1 MGKLIKEW
9 VKSIL
14 TENISKQVVVY
25 AGRFQPF
32 HPGHNAVYEH
42 LVKKFGKDNVYIGTS
57 DKTDNLKSPLNFK
70 EKQSIMTTMFGIP
83 SNKIIQIKNPYAPT
97 EILSKYNKETTA
109 FITVIGDKDSDRLKG
124 KYFKKYDSNNI
135 DTPYETA
142 GYVYIAPSLG
152 GGISG
157 TEVRK
162 LLSVGDEKLRQ
173 QNFKKIYGKFNP
185 KVYELITSKLSKLER
200 VMEKFITTID
210 MKQIIT
216 EANTTTFAGADLVD
230 DGPGFFY
237 GDFKSYKKV
246 NDEIAERLGYMVVD
260 YIMGSDY
267 QNTDNTDYP
276 NGPGRYPVSFFP
288 SGVAGMSS
296 PRWGDIYGRE
306 ITHSKAFQ
314 KWKKHIT
321 KVSQIVGYKLI
332 NFLDAE
338 DAETEQSEL
347 NENLNKVIQ
356 SEHKIDK
363 RILLLC
369 GGSYGHMA
377 HPFDLELNLTFGD
390 LKTIIRSALQG
401 ELKTT
406 TEKTDGYALAVSWRD
421 DKGGLIAAR
430 NKGHLKNRGESALDI
445 SGIASKFSGRGE
457 LTDAYN
463 FAMRDLTSAIKSLS
477 KAQRDKIFQQGKS
490 FMNLEVIYPT
500 SVNVIP
506 YGQALLIFHGTM
518 QYDEDGNA
526 IGEDTQSGR
535 ILAGMIKQINQ
546 HVQDAYTIQGPPVV
560 ELPKNQ
566 NLQALQPKYI
576 SMLSKLQNEFK
587 LKDTD
592 GVAEYHQ
599 AWWERW
605 IEKNSPVTLDNNTK
619 VGLVKRWAFNDK
631 SFRLDTKNLTDNKLL
646 DWAQKVDKQD
656 QQKISKENLMKF
668 EEIFLG
674 VGADVLEFTSSVL
687 VTNPDSAVRAMRAR
701 IQNAIGD
708 IRRGGDPKKIEKL
721 KIELKRIQSVGGL
734 DKLVPNEGIVFKY
747 DKDGKVYTMK
757 LTGLFASSN
766 QLLGLMYY

>member
-1 MGKLIKEW
+1 MGKIINEW

-14 TENISKQVVVY
+14 LESVTKQIVVY
-25 AGRFQPF
+25 SGRFQPF
-32 HPGHNAVYEH
+32 HPGHNAVYQH

-83 SNKIIQIKNPYAPT
+83 SNKIIQVKKPYTPV

-109 FITVIGDKDSDRLKG
+109 FIIVVGEKDSDRLKG

-135 DTPYETA
+135 DTPYDTA
-142 GYVYIAPSLG
+142 GYVYISPSFG

-157 TEVRK
+157 TEARK
-162 LLSVGDEKLRQ
+162 LLSVGNDTIRQ

-185 KVYELITSKLSKLER
+185 TIYNLITSKLSKIES
-200 VMEKFITTID
+200 VMEKFISSID
-210 MKQIIT
+210 MKQIIA
-216 EANTTTFAGADLVD
+216 EANTTTFAAKELVD

-246 NDEIAERLGYMVVD
+246 NDEIAERLGYTVVD

-276 NGPGRYPVSFFP
+276 NGPGRYPVSFF
-288 SGVAGMSS
+288 SIGADGMSA
-296 PRWGDIYGRE
+296 PRWGDIY
-306 ITHSKAFQ
+306 SKEMSRNKLFQ
-314 KWKKHIT
+314 LWKKHIT
-321 KVSQIVGYKLI
+321 KISQMLGYKLI

-338 DAETEQSEL
+338 DAKSEESEL
-347 NENLNKVIQ
+347 NESLHKVIKKLKNRMIT
-356 SEHKIDK
+356 E
-363 RILLLC
+363 
-369 GGSYGHMA
+369 GGAYGHMA
-377 HPFDLELNLTFGD
+377 HPFDLEINLTFGD

-401 ELKTT
+401 ELTTT
-406 TEKTDGYALAVSWRD
+406 TEKTDGQALAISWRD
-421 DKGGLIAAR
+421 DRGGLIAAR
-430 NKGHLKNRGESALDI
+430 NKGHLKNRGEAALDI
-445 SGIASKFSGRGE
+445 SGMASKFSGRGG

-463 FAMRDLTSAIKSLS
+463 FAMQDLTNAIKSLS

-506 YGQALLIFHGTM
+506 YGQPLLIFHGTM
-518 QYDEDGNA
+518 QYDDDGNA
-526 IGEDTQSGR
+526 IGEDTQSGK
-535 ILAGMIKQINQ
+535 ILAGMIKQVNQ
-546 HVQDAYTIQGPPVV
+546 HVQNAYTIQGPPVV

-566 NLQALQPKYI
+566 QLQSLQPKYI
-576 SMLSKLQNEFK
+576 SMLNKLQNEFK

-599 AWWERW
+599 AWWEQW
-605 IEKNSPVTLDNNTK
+605 IEKNSPIALDNNTK
-619 VGLVKRWAFNDK
+619 VALVKRWAFNDK
-631 SFRLDTKNLTDNKLL
+631 SFRLNNKNLPDTKLL

-674 VGADVLEFTSSVL
+674 VGADILEFTSSVL
-687 VTNPDSAVRAMRAR
+687 VVNPDRAVRAMRVR

-721 KIELKRIQSVGGL
+721 KLELKRIQSTGGL
-734 DKLVPNEGIVFKY
+734 EKLVPNEGIVFKY
-747 DKDGKVYTMK
+747 EKNGKVYTMK
-757 LTGLFASSN
+757 LTGLFASTN

>member
-1 MGKLIKEW
+1 MGKIINEW

-14 TENISKQVVVY
+14 LESVTKQIVVY
-25 AGRFQPF
+25 SGRFQPF
-32 HPGHNAVYEH
+32 HPGHNAVYQH

-109 FITVIGDKDSDRLKG
+109 FITVVGEKDSDRLKG

-135 DTPYETA
+135 DTPYDTA
-142 GYVYIAPSLG
+142 GYVYISPSLG

-162 LLSVGDEKLRQ
+162 LLSVGNDTIRQ

-185 KVYELITSKLSKLER
+185 TIYNLITSKLSKIES
-200 VMEKFITTID
+200 VMEKFISSID
-210 MKQIIT
+210 MKQIIA
-216 EANTTTFAGADLVD
+216 EANTTTFAAKELVD

-246 NDEIAERLGYMVVD
+246 NDEIAERLGYTVVD

-296 PRWGDIYGRE
+296 PRWGDIY
-306 ITHSKAFQ
+306 SKEMSRNKLFQ
-314 KWKKHIT
+314 LWKKHIT
-321 KVSQIVGYKLI
+321 KISQMLGYKLI

-338 DAETEQSEL
+338 DAKSEESEL
-347 NENLNKVIQ
+347 NESLLR
-356 SEHKIDK
+356 SEHKIDN

-377 HPFDLELNLTFGD
+377 HPFDLEINLTFGD

-401 ELKTT
+401 ELTT
-406 TEKTDGYALAVSWRD
+406 TTVKTDGQALAISWRD
-421 DKGGLIAAR
+421 DRGGLIAAR
-430 NKGHLKNRGESALDI
+430 NKGHLKNRGEAALDI
-445 SGIASKFSGRGE
+445 SGMASKFSGRGG

-463 FAMRDLTSAIKSLS
+463 FAMQDLTNAIKSLS

-506 YGQALLIFHGTM
+506 YGQPLLIFHGTM
-518 QYDEDGNA
+518 QYDDDGNA
-526 IGEDTQSGR
+526 IGEDTQSGK

-546 HVQDAYTIQGPPVV
+546 HVQNAYTIQGPPVV

-566 NLQALQPKYI
+566 QLQSLQPKYI
-576 SMLSKLQNEFK
+576 SMLNKLQNEFK

-599 AWWERW
+599 AWWEQW
-605 IEKNSPVTLDNNTK
+605 IEKNSPIALDNNTK
-619 VGLVKRWAFNDK
+619 VALVKRWAFNDK
-631 SFRLDTKNLTDNKLL
+631 SFRLDNKNLPDTKLL

-687 VTNPDSAVRAMRAR
+687 VVNPNASVRAMRAR

-721 KIELKRIQSVGGL
+721 KLELKRIQSAGGL
-734 DKLVPNEGIVFKY
+734 EKLVPNEGIVFKY
-747 DKDGKVYTMK
+747 EKNGKVYTMK
-757 LTGLFASSN
+757 LTGLFASTN

>member
-1 MGKLIKEW
+1 MGKLINEW

-14 TENISKQVVVY
+14 AENITKQIVVY

-57 DKTDNLKSPLNFK
+57 DKTDNLKSPFNFK

-142 GYVYIAPSLG
+142 GYVYISPPSDG
-152 GGISG
+152 DISG

-185 KVYELITSKLSKLER
+185 KVYNLVTSKLSKLER
-200 VMEKFITTID
+200 VMEKFISTIN
-210 MKQIIT
+210 MNQIIK
-216 EANTTTFAGADLVD
+216 EANTTTFAAKDLAD

-246 NDEIAERLGYMVVD
+246 NDEMAERLGYMVVD

-267 QNTDNTDYP
+267 KNTDNTDYP
-276 NGPGRYPVSFFP
+276 NGSGRYPVSFFP
-288 SGVAGMSS
+288 SGVAGMSA
-296 PRWGDIYGRE
+296 PRWGDIYGKE
-306 ITHSKAFQ
+306 LSHNKAFQ

-347 NENLNKVIQ
+347 NESLNKVIK
-356 SEHKIDK
+356 KIK
-363 RILLLC
+363 YRIITE
-369 GGSYGHMA
+369 GGAYGHMA

-401 ELKTT
+401 ELTT
-406 TEKTDGYALAVSWRD
+406 VTVKTDGQALAVSWRD

-430 NKGHLKNRGESALDI
+430 NKGHLKNRGEAALDI
-445 SGIASKFSGRGE
+445 SGMASKFSGRGG

-463 FAMRDLTSAIKSLS
+463 FAMKDLTSAIKSLS
-477 KAQRDKIFQQGKS
+477 NAQRDKIFQQGKS
-490 FMNLEVIYPT
+490 FMNLEVIYPA

-526 IGEDTQSGR
+526 IGEDTQSGK

-566 NLQALQPKYI
+566 NLQSLQPKYI

-599 AWWERW
+599 SWWEQW

-619 VGLVKRWAFNDK
+619 VALVKRWAFNDK
-631 SFRLDTKNLTDNKLL
+631 SFRLDSKNLSDSKLL

-687 VTNPDSAVRAMRAR
+687 VTNPDGAVRAMRAR

-734 DKLVPNEGIVFKY
+734 DKLVPSEGIVFKY

-757 LTGLFASSN
+757 LTGLFAASN